1 MSPHGTIL
9 SMLYLV
15 YMDKKLRVA
24 INGFGRIGRAFLKV
38 ALTRDDIEIV
48 AVNDLGDVHNL
59 AYLLQYDTVYR
70 VSHFDVHAEIHE
82 ETKEQYLVI
91 EGLNQSEGL
100 VARTDS
106 EGKSVLGDTDI
117 RVKVVQEKDPAALP
131 WKDMDIDVVVES
143 TGLFT
148 SYDKAQAHITAGAK
162 HVVISAPAKD
172 DATGTVLGETILMGV
187 NEEKF
192 GTCSVTSNASCTTN
206 ASSPLIA
213 ILDESIGIEKAI
225 LNTVHA
231 YTASQSIVDGPNKKD
246 FREGRAAAQNIVPSS
261 TGAAIAVT
269 KAFTSL
275 SGLFDGVAMRV
286 PVPAGSIVDITFI
299 AKRDTTAEEINKI
312 LTEASRTDRWKDIF
326 QATEEELVSS
336 DILGLPYASIADLT
350 MTRVVGGNLVKVLAW
365 YDNEMGYTHTLVN
378 HVVKAGKTAR

>member
-1 MSPHGTIL
+1 MH
-9 SMLYLV
+9 
-15 YMDKKLRVA
+15 MDKKLRIG
-24 INGFGRIGRAFLKV
+24 INGFGRIGRAFFKV
-38 ALTRDDIEIV
+38 ALTRDDMEVV
-48 AVNDLGDVHNL
+48 AINDLGDVHNL
-59 AYLLQYDTVYR
+59 AYLLQYDSVYR
-70 VSHFDVHAEIHE
+70 VSPFDVHAEIHE
-82 ETKEQYLVI
+82 ESHEQYLVV
-91 EGLNQSEGL
+91 EGE
-100 VARTDS
+100 
-106 EGKSVLGDTDI
+106 TDI
-117 RVKVVQEKDPAALP
+117 RVKVVQEKDPLALP
-131 WKDMDIDVVVES
+131 WKEMDIDVVIES

-172 DATGTVLGETILMGV
+172 GADGTVLGETILMGV

-192 GTCSVTSNASCTTN
+192 GTCQITSNASCTTN

-213 ILDESIGIEKAI
+213 ILDEAIGIEKAI

-269 KAFTSL
+269 KAFTKL
-275 SGLFDGVAMRV
+275 SGLFDGISMRV

-299 AKRDTTAEEINKI
+299 AKRDTTAEEVNKI
-312 LTEASRTDRWKDIF
+312 LTEASRTDKWKDIF
-326 QATEEELVSS
+326 QATDEELVSS
-336 DILGLPYASIADLT
+336 DILGLPYASIADLK

-365 YDNEMGYTHTLVN
+365 YDNEMGYTHTLVE
-378 HVVKAGKTAR
+378 HAAKAGKLLRQ

>member
-1 MSPHGTIL
+1 
-9 SMLYLV
+9 
-15 YMDKKLRVA
+15 MDKKLRVA

-82 ETKEQYLVI
+82 ESKEQYLVI
-91 EGLNQSEGL
+91 EG
-100 VARTDS
+100 D
-106 EGKSVLGDTDI
+106 KDI
-117 RVKVVQEKDPAALP
+117 RIKVVQEKDPTALP

-162 HVVISAPAKD
+162 HVVISAPAKED
-172 DATGTVLGETILMGV
+172 PTGTVLGETILMGV

-213 ILDESIGIEKAI
+213 ILDEAIGIEKAI

-269 KAFTSL
+269 KAFTKL
-275 SGLFDGVAMRV
+275 DKLFDGVAMRV

-336 DILGLPYASIADLT
+336 DILGLPYASIADLK

-365 YDNEMGYTHTLVN
+365 YDNEMGYTHTLVD
-378 HVVKAGKTAR
+378 HVVKAGKATH